1 MNRLLFFALLY
12 FLLTALARKQIEER
26 RNYVDTFR
34 RFLFSRS
41 HMGNKSIN
49 LRHRGR
55 NLQNSTSRVE
65 GEAQSRIIGGT
76 PVPEGRYPYLAALF
90 KRDPK
95 NGLMAQVCGGSLISP
110 TVILT
115 AAHCSDSIDLAII
128 GLRDITNF
136 QGKGYEYHDI
146 SADQKEIYPSY
157 DPGTHD
163 GDFLLLFLKNPSKAT
178 PVRLNSNP
186 MIPSDGQQLTVIGW
200 GLDQTGSPTKIPEET
215 VVQAVSNSKCT
226 VRYALAAAT
235 SVTHTQLCASGG
247 STHDSCQ
254 GDSGGPLI
262 VKGDNA
268 DNDLLVGV
276 VSWGSDCADSF
287 FPGVYARV
295 SSVTNWLQ
303 SKVPEAKFNNAS
315 SDVSAS
321 ESSSN
326 SSSNSECWNL
336 IFFNWC

>member
-1 MNRLLFFALLY
+1 MNRLLFFALLC
-12 FLLTALARKQIEER
+12 FILIALARKQIEER
-26 RNYVDTFR
+26 RNYFDTFKR
-34 RFLFSRS
+34 LLLSRS
-41 HMGNKSIN
+41 HIGNKSIN

-55 NLQNSTSRVE
+55 NLQNSTSRAD

-76 PVPEGRYPYLAALF
+76 PVPEGRYPYVAALF

-95 NGLMAQVCGGSLISP
+95 YGIMVQVCGGSLISP
-110 TVILT
+110 TVVLT

-128 GLRDITNF
+128 GLRDITNV
-136 QGKGYEYHDI
+136 QDKGYEYHEI
-146 SADQKEIYPSY
+146 SADQKVIYPSY
-157 DPGTHD
+157 DPGTQD
-163 GDFLLLFLKNPSKAT
+163 GDFLLLFLKNSSKAT
-178 PVRLNSNP
+178 PVRLNSSP
-186 MIPSDGQQLTVIGW
+186 MIPIDDQQLTVIGW

-226 VRYALAAAT
+226 LRYVLAAET
-235 SVTHTQLCASGG
+235 SVTHNQLCASGG

-262 VKGDNA
+262 IKGDDA
-268 DNDLLVGV
+268 DNDVLVGV

-295 SSVTNWLQ
+295 SSVATWLQ
-303 SKVPEAKFNNAS
+303 SKVPMAKFNNVS

-321 ESSSN
+321 ESSGN
-326 SSSNSECWNL
+326 SSSDSECWNL